1 MAAYGFGSNMEKNT
15 KKPYPPFSENSEIT
29 YLGEAKVVKNR
40 ASKCLFDWRDMGSD
54 SVLNANILRR
64 ICLLCDSV
72 GGLGHKNNCSSH
84 ILRGVCR
91 SLTNFFE
98 LSVKGHIIATCLTC
112 KHKYTDFFEA
122 LTHIFKNHGNSYF
135 KCTLCNE
142 KCVLKNIKKHKR
154 NHLKIQLQK
163 KIKCKSC
170 NFIGENRAFIHHLLQ
185 KHNCTNDQRKLTRH
199 HFDKFCDLKFNN
211 LAVVICMI
219 TKQHMN
225 NDLGAK
231 VGLMDID
238 GPMDGL
244 TNGLTD
250 TLMDRPAMM
259 DTDGQ
264 MERDAPKDMEL
275 SQITE
280 TQALELI
287 GQTSPTH

>member
-1 MAAYGFGSNMEKNT
+1 
-15 KKPYPPFSENSEIT
+15 
-29 YLGEAKVVKNR
+29 
-40 ASKCLFDWRDMGSD
+40 
-54 SVLNANILRR
+54 
-64 ICLLCDSV
+64 
-72 GGLGHKNNCSSH
+72 
-84 ILRGVCR
+84 
-91 SLTNFFE
+91 
-98 LSVKGHIIATCLTC
+98 
-112 KHKYTDFFEA
+112 
-122 LTHIFKNHGNSYF
+122 
-135 KCTLCNE
+135 
-142 KCVLKNIKKHKR
+142 
-154 NHLKIQLQK
+154 
-163 KIKCKSC
+163 
-170 NFIGENRAFIHHLLQ
+170 
-185 KHNCTNDQRKLTRH
+185 
-199 HFDKFCDLKFNN
+199 
-211 LAVVICMI
+211 MI